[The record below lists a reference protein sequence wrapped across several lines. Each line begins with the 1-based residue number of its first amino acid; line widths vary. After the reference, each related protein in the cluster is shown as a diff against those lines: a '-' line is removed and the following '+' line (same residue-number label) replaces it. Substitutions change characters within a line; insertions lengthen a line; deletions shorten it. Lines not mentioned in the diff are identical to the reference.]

1 MALAVQVA
9 DLCMDFCLSNRGM
22 DIETRPEIVD
32 MFGAGLNSLQ
42 YKKQGHD
49 QGFETFGITFVPNPY
64 KAGR

>member
-49 QGFETFGITFVPNPY
+49 QV
-64 KAGR
+64 